1 MLPRDI
7 DQHPGEIMSYLHK
20 NQHKVMSAAWLTKSV
35 GQNEIYLPINA
46 SFIPTSTVGMYGAVI
61 PSK

>member
-1 MLPRDI
+1 
-7 DQHPGEIMSYLHK
+7 
-20 NQHKVMSAAWLTKSV
+20 MSAAWLTKSV

>member
-1 MLPRDI
+1 M
-7 DQHPGEIMSYLHK
+7 
-20 NQHKVMSAAWLTKSV
+20 SV
-35 GQNEIYLPINA
+35 GQNEIHLPINA